1 MKIGLSTYSLLQAVK
16 SGALAPPDLL
26 DWIAARGGAH
36 VEIVPIGFEVTDD
49 MADQF
54 RERAKHLKIEISNYL
69 IAADFIKND
78 GAAYEREVER
88 VLRQV
93 DVAKRLGV
101 SLMRHD
107 VAWRPPA
114 DSSIWQFEEDL
125 PRIVTACQRIAD
137 YAQSLGIVTT
147 VENHGYF
154 VQHSDRVL
162 RLVQA
167 VNRPNFRLTVDVGNF
182 LCVDEDPVAAVQKC
196 LPYAAMVHL
205 KDFYVRYDQT
215 SPGHGWFS
223 TAGGHFLRGAMV
235 GHGDVRLRD
244 IVAAIKRAKYD
255 GFVSVEFEGLEESR
269 LASEEGLKNARAL
282 LEQS

>member
-16 SGALAPPDLL
+16 SGALTPLDLL

-36 VEIVPIGFEVTDD
+36 AEIVPIGFEVTDD

-54 RERAKHLKIEISNYL
+54 RERAERLNIEISNYL
-69 IAADFIKND
+69 IGADFIKND
-78 GAAYEREVER
+78 GAGYEREVER

-107 VAWRPPA
+107 VAWRPPV

-125 PRIVTACQRIAD
+125 PQIVTACQRIAD
-137 YAQSLGIVTT
+137 YAQSLGIATT

-162 RLVQA
+162 RLVHA

-215 SPGHGWFS
+215 SPGHGWFP
-223 TAGGHFLRGAMV
+223 TVGGHFLRGAMV

-244 IVAAIKRAKYD
+244 IVTVIKRAKYD

-269 LASEEGLKNARAL
+269 LACEEGLKNAKAL

>member
-1 MKIGLSTYSLLQAVK
+1 MKIGLSTYSLLQAIK
-16 SGALAPPDLL
+16 SGALDPLDIL
-26 DWIAARGGAH
+26 DWTAARGGAH

-49 MADQF
+49 RADQF
-54 RERAKHLKIEISNYL
+54 RERAQHLKIAISNYL
-69 IAADFIKND
+69 IGADFIKD
-78 GAAYEREVER
+78 DEGGYEQEVER

-114 DSSIWQFEEDL
+114 DSTIWRFEDDL
-125 PRIVTACQRIAD
+125 PRIVKACQRVAD

-162 RLVQA
+162 RLVQE

-182 LCVDEDPVAAVQKC
+182 LCVDEDPVAAVRKC
-196 LPYAAMVHL
+196 LPYAAMIHL
-205 KDFYVRYDQT
+205 KDFYVRYDQS
-215 SPGHGWFS
+215 SPGHGWFA
-223 TAGGHFLRGAMV
+223 TAGGHFLRGAMI
-235 GHGDVRLRD
+235 GHGDVRLRA
-244 IVAAIKRAKYD
+244 IVAAIKRSGYD

-269 LASEEGLKNARAL
+269 LGSEEGLKNARAL